1 MAKKIVDVDEDT
13 LKGMI
18 IGDMPVF
25 GRKQERQQ
33 ATQEVESSAPKVVES
48 SSSSEPAMAESS
60 SEQIPQNTYKPR
72 GSYRSRRKSE
82 EPPSQ
87 YRERFLVVTAN
98 SMRSQT
104 YINKEVYDRIKR
116 FLPVIASEVSISS
129 YISNILVDHL
139 EQYAEDINSLYDKA
153 YAKPL

>member
-33 ATQEVESSAPKVVES
+33 ATQEVESSAPKVGES
-48 SSSSEPAMAESS
+48 SSSETVVAESS

-139 EQYAEDINSLYDKA
+139 EQYAEEINSLYDKA

>member
-1 MAKKIVDVDEDT
+1 MD
-13 LKGMI
+13 
-18 IGDMPVF
+18 
-25 GRKQERQQ
+25 
-33 ATQEVESSAPKVVES
+33 
-48 SSSSEPAMAESS
+48 ESS
-60 SEQIPQNTYKPR
+60 SEQNPQNAYKPR

-82 EPPSQ
+82 EPSSQ
-87 YRERFLVVTAN
+87 YRVRFLVVTAN

-139 EQYAEDINSLYDKA
+139 EQYAEEINSLYDKA

>member
-1 MAKKIVDVDEDT
+1 MAKKIVEVDEDT

-33 ATQEVESSAPKVVES
+33 ATQEVELSAPKVGGS
-48 SSSSEPAMAESS
+48 SSSQPVMAESS

-129 YISNILVDHL
+129 YISNILVDHM
-139 EQYAEDINSLYDKA
+139 EQYAEEINSLYDKA

>member
-33 ATQEVESSAPKVVES
+33 ATQEVESSAPKVGES
-48 SSSSEPAMAESS
+48 SSSETVVAESS

-87 YRERFLVVTAN
+87 YRERFLVVTVN

-139 EQYAEDINSLYDKA
+139 EQYAEEINSLYDKA

>member
-33 ATQEVESSAPKVVES
+33 ATQEVELSAPKVGE

-60 SEQIPQNTYKPR
+60 SAQIPQNIYKPR

-104 YINKEVYDRIKR
+104 YINKEVYERIRR

-139 EQYAEDINSLYDKA
+139 EHYAEEINSLYDKA

>member
-33 ATQEVESSAPKVVES
+33 ATQDVELSATKVGES
-48 SSSSEPAMAESS
+48 SSYEPAMDESS

-72 GSYRSRRKSE
+72 GSYRSRRRSE

-87 YRERFLVVTAN
+87 YRERFLVVTAS

-139 EQYAEDINSLYDKA
+139 EQYAEEINSLYDKA

>member
-25 GRKQERQQ
+25 GRKQERLQ
-33 ATQEVESSAPKVVES
+33 ATQEVESSAPKVGES
-48 SSSSEPAMAESS
+48 SSSETVVAESS

-139 EQYAEDINSLYDKA
+139 EQYAEEINSLYDKA

>member
-33 ATQEVESSAPKVVES
+33 ATQEVESSAPKVGD
-48 SSSSEPAMAESS
+48 SSSSEPAMDESS
-60 SEQIPQNTYKPR
+60 SAQIPQNTYKPR
-72 GSYRSRRKSE
+72 GSYRSRRKLE

-139 EQYAEDINSLYDKA
+139 EQYAEEINSLYDKA

>member
-33 ATQEVESSAPKVVES
+33 ATQEVESSASKVGE
-48 SSSSEPAMAESS
+48 SSSSEPAMDESS
-60 SEQIPQNTYKPR
+60 SAQIPQNTYKPR
-72 GSYRSRRKSE
+72 GSYRSGRKSE
-82 EPPSQ
+82 ESFSQ

-139 EQYAEDINSLYDKA
+139 EQYAEEINSLYDKA